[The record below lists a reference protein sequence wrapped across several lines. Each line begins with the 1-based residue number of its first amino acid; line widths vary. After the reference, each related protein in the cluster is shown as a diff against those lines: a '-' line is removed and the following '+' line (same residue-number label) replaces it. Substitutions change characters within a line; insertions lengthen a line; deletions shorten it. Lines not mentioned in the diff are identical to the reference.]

1 MPSPRHFLLV
11 SAVAFATLALSA
23 CNGEQAPNG
32 MPPTMVSTITLAPEV
47 ASVVNELPGRLSA
60 TRVAEVRARVPG
72 IVLERVFTEGSEVEA
87 GELLLRIDPA
97 PLRAEVAAARAAL
110 ARAEADAFQ
119 AAALARRYEPL
130 IAENAV
136 SQQEY
141 DAAVAA
147 DKQAQAAVAAARAV
161 LDQARISLGYAEV
174 RAPIAGRIG
183 RSLVTE
189 GALVGQGDATPL
201 ARIQQLDPMYADFT
215 QSTAELSRLQQAFEG
230 GAITR
235 VDGASARVELVLED
249 GSIYAY
255 PGRLLFSDISVDPG
269 TGQVSLR
276 GEFPNPDGRLLP
288 GSYVRVRL
296 EQGASGQALLVPKQA
311 VQRNAGGQ
319 TYVSVVETQRDDA
332 GEPVSGPQGAPV
344 QTAAH
349 RVVVLGT
356 SLGDRWLVEDG
367 LEAGDE
373 VIVEGFQRAAP
384 GMPVMAQPWAG
395 QPSGPAPGEAPQDVQ
410 PDLDPDAAADVAAG
424 DDGQP

>member
-1 MPSPRHFLLV
+1 MPFTRRILLV
-11 SAVAFATLALSA
+11 PASALALLVLSA

-32 MPPTMVSTITLAPEV
+32 MPPTMVSTITVAPER

-60 TRVAEVRARVPG
+60 NRVAEVRARVPG
-72 IVLERVFTEGSEVEA
+72 IVLERVFTEGSDVVA
-87 GELLLRIDPA
+87 GELLYRIDPA
-97 PLRAEVAAARAAL
+97 PLRAEAASAQAAL

-119 AAALARRYEPL
+119 ASALARRYAPL

-141 DAAVAA
+141 DNAVAA
-147 DKQAQAAVAAARAV
+147 DRQAQAAVAAARAV
-161 LDQARISLGYAEV
+161 LEQARISLGYADV
-174 RAPIAGRIG
+174 KAPISGRIG
-183 RSLVTE
+183 RALVTE

-215 QSTAELSRLQQAFEG
+215 QSTAELSRLQRAFDSG
-230 GAITR
+230 DIAR
-235 VDGASARVELVLED
+235 VDGESAKVELVLED
-249 GSIYAY
+249 GSVYAQ

-276 GEFPNPDGRLLP
+276 GQFPNPDGRLLP

-296 EQGASGQALLVPKQA
+296 EQGSSGNALLVPKQA

-319 TYVSVVETQRDDA
+319 TYVSVVETRRGED
-332 GEPVSGPQGAPV
+332 GEPEIGPQGAPV
-344 QTAAH
+344 QLAAQ
-349 RVVVLGT
+349 RIVALGT
-356 SLGDRWLVEDG
+356 SLGNRWLVEDG

-384 GMPVMAQPWAG
+384 GMPVMAQPWQAAA
-395 QPSGPAPGEAPQDVQ
+395 PSPAPGEAPEETQ
-410 PDLDPDAAADVAAG
+410 PGMDPEAAADVAEG
-424 DDGQP
+424 DDAQP

>member
-1 MPSPRHFLLV
+1 MPSPRRLPSVLV
-11 SAVAFATLALSA
+11 AVLAALSLSA
-23 CNGEQAPNG
+23 CNGEPGPDG
-32 MPPTMVSTITLAPEV
+32 MPPTMVSTITLAPEA

-87 GELLLRIDPA
+87 GELLFRIDPA
-97 PLRAEVAAARAAL
+97 PLRAEAAAAQAAL

-119 AAALARRYEPL
+119 ASALARRYAPL

-141 DAAVAA
+141 DGAVAA
-147 DKQAQAAVAAARAV
+147 DRQAQAAVASARAA
-161 LDQARISLGYAEV
+161 LDQARISLGYADV
-174 RAPIAGRIG
+174 KAPIAGRVG
-183 RSLVTE
+183 RALVTE

-215 QSTAELSRLQQAFEG
+215 QSTAELSRLQRAFESG
-230 GAITR
+230 DMAR
-235 VDGASARVELVLED
+235 VDGSSARVELLMED
-249 GSIYAY
+249 GSVYGH

-296 EQGASGQALLVPKQA
+296 EQGASSHALLVPKQA

-319 TYVSVVETQRDDA
+319 TFVSVVETRRDED
-332 GEPVSGPQGAPV
+332 GETVIGPHGAPE
-344 QTAAH
+344 QTAAQ
-349 RVVVLGT
+349 RIVLLGT
-356 SLGDRWLVEDG
+356 SLGNRWLVEDG
-367 LEAGDE
+367 LEPGDE
-373 VIVEGFQRAAP
+373 VIVEGFQRASP
-384 GMPVMAQPWAG
+384 GMPVVAQPWQGGRPA
-395 QPSGPAPGEAPQDVQ
+395 PAPGEAPQALQ
-410 PDLDPDAAADVAAG
+410 PGMDPDAAADVAEG
-424 DDGQP
+424 DDDQP